1 MSSFNRK
8 SWLGLILL
16 AFVFSLTGSTLF
28 AVTKHQIFELSQQI
42 KQKQSQVNKLYAELR
57 KLNEEGGP
65 EAQEKAQVI
74 MAEIV
79 ELKEQIGELQR
90 NLEELKKTATPNE
103 LLMRRTA
110 KR

>member
-8 SWLGLILL
+8 SWLCLILL
-16 AFVFSLTGSTLF
+16 AFVFSLTGSTLL

-90 NLEELKKTATPNE
+90 NLEQLKKTAMPNE
-103 LLMRRTA
+103 TLMRRTA